1 MNWIT
6 RCPECVTVYQVLPD
20 QLKAAKGWLRCG
32 QCQHVFDSTGLIL
45 AWSAEPSQAPIIDA
59 QPSAGEREP
68 DDRLDI
74 DALLQ
79 REDRSD
85 VKALKAPSEAAADLS
100 SFEEALSSFKPEIEK
115 AIAQLATTLPDSIE
129 PEAVEATEVAVALPQ
144 RRWPMVLAMGVL
156 SLGLLGQ
163 WAWTERFALAEKLP
177 ATERVFQQ
185 LCRAVACE
193 HEFAHD
199 ISGLVIDTSSF
210 IQRDEAFELK
220 WIVRNT
226 TTRRLEMSALELT
239 LQDVQGKPVV
249 RRVFLPAQLGAPK
262 SLAPA
267 QVWQGDMRL
276 LVNSE
281 TPVTGYRVLSFYP

>member
-6 RCPECVTVYQVLPD
+6 RCPECATVYQVLPD

-45 AWSAEPSQAPIIDA
+45 AWSAEPSQAPITGE
-59 QPSAGEREP
+59 QPAADERGTDE
-68 DDRLDI
+68 RLDI
-74 DALLQ
+74 DVLLQ

-100 SFEEALSSFKPEIEK
+100 SFEDALSSFKPEIEK
-115 AIAQLATTLPDSIE
+115 AIAQLATTLPDASS
-129 PEAVEATEVAVALPQ
+129 PEEGEATDVRSALQQ
-144 RRWPMVLAMGVL
+144 RRWPLVLAMGAL

-163 WAWTERFALAEKLP
+163 WVWTQRFDLADKFP
-177 ATERVFQQ
+177 ATESVFQR

-193 HEFAHD
+193 HEHARD
-199 ISGLVIDTSSF
+199 VSGLVIDTSSF

-226 TTRRLEMSALELT
+226 TTHRLEMSALELT

-249 RRVFLPAQLGAPK
+249 RRVFLPAQLGAPQ

-267 QVWQGDMRL
+267 QVWQGEMRI

-281 TPVTGYRVLSFYP
+281 TQVTGYRVLSFYP